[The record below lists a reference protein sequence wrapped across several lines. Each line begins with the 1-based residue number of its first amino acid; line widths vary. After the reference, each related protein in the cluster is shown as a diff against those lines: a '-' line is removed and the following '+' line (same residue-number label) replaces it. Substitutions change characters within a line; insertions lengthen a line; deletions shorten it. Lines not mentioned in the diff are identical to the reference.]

1 MNNYCIYIRNR
12 KGNPYCKL
20 LNKEITFSCCRE
32 CVNKEYKTKNK
43 ENSFYKSNGT
53 KKSKNSFYK
62 LNSNQIK
69 KKSTLKE
76 KSPLRSGNIKSKRSK
91 ATDIDQKV
99 KLKVWERDKHC
110 CVICGNNVNVM
121 PNAHYISR
129 AKGGLGIE
137 ENIFTA
143 CTRLTENDCH
153 YRFDN
158 GTKEEKEL
166 LKEKVKNYLSSIY
179 PNWNE
184 DNLYY
189 KKGGV

>member
-1 MNNYCIYIRNR
+1 MNYCIYIRKR
-12 KGNPYCKL
+12 KGKPYCKL
-20 LNKEITFSCCRE
+20 IDKEIAFSCCKE
-32 CVNKEYKTKNK
+32 CDKKEYKIKNLHTSADHYTPLQS
-43 ENSFYKSNGT
+43 NSS
-53 KKSKNSFYK
+53 
-62 LNSNQIK
+62 QIK
-69 KKSTLKE
+69 RKSTFKT
-76 KSPLRSGNIKSKRSK
+76 KSPLRSGNMKSKRSK

-153 YRFDN
+153 YKFDN
-158 GTKEEKEL
+158 GTKEEKAL
-166 LKEKVKNYLSSIY
+166 LNLKVKKYLSSIY